1 MSLISGLKASQE
13 EIDDLD
19 NMFKKFDKNHDGT
32 LSLKELKDGM
42 SDVLGQWPAEQI
54 DWTEFFES
62 VDINK
67 DGIVDY

>member
-42 SDVLGQWPAEQI
+42 ADVLGQWPAEQI